1 MRKTVDFYLVDLI
14 LIETGFTIAYA
25 LRHSWAILNR
35 DPRYELGMVVVAAA
49 AAIWIILA
57 DAHKDILTRGYAKE
71 MISVIRLLALICVT
85 LMGYLFFIQKG
96 EEFSRLVVL
105 YFAVTGSVTLYAGR
119 LLWKKVRYIY
129 GRRYENIRR
138 VFLMAPRSQAE
149 SIAEKLVSGGESM
162 SVAAVMYTDEEAA
175 SDRNETAYEKMA
187 AVRDEASDR
196 DVDASEAAGATGS
209 QPGSGSAGY
218 EVVSSAD
225 AQEYIQREWIDEVV
239 YAGDKSRPGES
250 NAGNERAE
258 LLISECAVMGIT
270 VHRILDMRSDSF
282 TAKTVERLGGTYV
295 LTESIRSVSGYQLAE
310 KKLMDIIGGV
320 IGLVFTAL
328 LTLFLAPAIF
338 ISDPGP
344 VFYSQERVGKNGRV
358 FRIYKFRSMYKDAE
372 KHRAELEEDNETDG
386 MMFKMENDPRVL
398 GSGPDGKRHGLGYFI
413 RRHSLDEF
421 PQFLNVLKGD
431 MSLVGTRPPTV
442 DEWNRYELRHRARL
456 AIKPGL
462 TGLWQTEGRSDIR
475 DFDEVIALDMKYINE
490 WTIAG
495 DMKLILRTIAEIFS
509 GRGAR

>member
-1 MRKTVDFYLVDLI
+1 MRKTVDFFLVDLI

-138 VFLMAPRSQAE
+138 VFLMAPRSQSE
-149 SIAEKLVSGGESM
+149 SIAEKLVSGGESL
-162 SVAAVMYTDEEAA
+162 SVAAVMYTDEEA
-175 SDRNETAYEKMA
+175 T
-187 AVRDEASDR
+187 
-196 DVDASEAAGATGS
+196 GATGS

-239 YAGDKSRPGES
+239 YAGDKARPGES

-282 TAKTVERLGGTYV
+282 TAKTIERLGGTYV

-310 KKLMDIIGGV
+310 KKLMDIIGGL

-495 DMKLILRTIAEIFS
+495 DMRLILRTVGEIFT
-509 GRGAR
+509 GRGAK

>member
-162 SVAAVMYTDEEAA
+162 SVAAVMYTDEEA
-175 SDRNETAYEKMA
+175 
-187 AVRDEASDR
+187 
-196 DVDASEAAGATGS
+196 TGVTGP

-282 TAKTVERLGGTYV
+282 TAKTIERLGGTYV

-328 LTLFLAPAIF
+328 LTLILAPAIF

-372 KHRAELEEDNETDG
+372 KQRAELEGDNETDG

-495 DMKLILRTIAEIFS
+495 DMRLILRTVGEIFT
-509 GRGAR
+509 GRGAK

>member
-1 MRKTVDFYLVDLI
+1 
-14 LIETGFTIAYA
+14 
-25 LRHSWAILNR
+25 
-35 DPRYELGMVVVAAA
+35 
-49 AAIWIILA
+49 
-57 DAHKDILTRGYAKE
+57 
-71 MISVIRLLALICVT
+71 
-85 LMGYLFFIQKG
+85 
-96 EEFSRLVVL
+96 
-105 YFAVTGSVTLYAGR
+105 
-119 LLWKKVRYIY
+119 
-129 GRRYENIRR
+129 
-138 VFLMAPRSQAE
+138 
-149 SIAEKLVSGGESM
+149 M
-162 SVAAVMYTDEEAA
+162 SVAAVMYTDEDVA
-175 SDRNETAYEKMA
+175 SDRDETAYEKMA

-196 DVDASEAAGATGS
+196 DVDASEAADATGS

-250 NAGNERAE
+250 DAGNERAE

-462 TGLWQTEGRSDIR
+462 TGLWQTEGRSDIK

-495 DMKLILRTIAEIFS
+495 
-509 GRGAR
+509 

>member
-162 SVAAVMYTDEEAA
+162 SVAAVMYTDEEA
-175 SDRNETAYEKMA
+175 
-187 AVRDEASDR
+187 
-196 DVDASEAAGATGS
+196 TGVTGP

-239 YAGDKSRPGES
+239 YAGDKARPGEGD
-250 NAGNERAE
+250 AGNDRAE

-475 DFDEVIALDMKYINE
+475 DFDEVIALDMQYINE

-495 DMKLILRTIAEIFS
+495 DIKLILRTIAEIFS